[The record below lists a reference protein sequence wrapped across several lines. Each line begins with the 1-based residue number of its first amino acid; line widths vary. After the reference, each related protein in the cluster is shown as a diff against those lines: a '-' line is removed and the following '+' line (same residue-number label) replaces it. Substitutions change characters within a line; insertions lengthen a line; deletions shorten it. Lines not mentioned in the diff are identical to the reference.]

1 MKGKE
6 LPWGGERVYLDGYEG
21 QKIWILMNMR
31 SFSTLLLSCLC
42 VLLVSTAW
50 LLGPRAAEN
59 TATTPYTTF
68 FQANGLYTQGNYTDA
83 IQAYE
88 QLLASGLESAPLYF
102 NLGNAYF
109 KTGETGH
116 AILNYERARRLAPGD
131 TDIMANLVY
140 ARSLTEAEECPPRLW
155 QRLAFPLTHR
165 VSTSALVW
173 WTSGAYSLCLIAFA
187 CYRLWPRRPR
197 WLVHAALV
205 LIGVL
210 LIVSSSLARQLFVDD
225 WQRPAVMLAAGE
237 SPIRFEPSETGT
249 EHFVLKQ
256 GALVHIL
263 DTRSDWHQ
271 IARCDGRRGWVAA
284 ENVREL

>member
-1 MKGKE
+1 
-6 LPWGGERVYLDGYEG
+6 
-21 QKIWILMNMR
+21 MNMR
-31 SFSTLLLSCLC
+31 SFNPLLLSCLY
-42 VLLVSTAW
+42 VLLVSAAW
-50 LLGPRAAEN
+50 LLDAQAAEN
-59 TATTPYTTF
+59 TATTPQTAF
-68 FQANGLYTQGNYTDA
+68 FQANTLYTQGQYA
-83 IQAYE
+83 PAAHAYE
-88 QLLASGLESAPLYF
+88 KLLAAGQESGNLYF

-109 KTGETGH
+109 KTGQTGR
-116 AILNYERARRLAPGD
+116 AILNYERAQRLAPGE
-131 TDIMANLVY
+131 TDIEANLVY
-140 ARSLTEAEECPPRLW
+140 ARSLTGAEECTPRLW

-173 WTSGAYSLCLIAFA
+173 LTSGAYSLCLIAFA

-197 WLVHAALV
+197 WLVYAALV
-205 LIGVL
+205 LIGVFV
-210 LIVSSSLARQLFVDD
+210 IVGSSLARQLFVDD

-284 ENVREL
+284 ENVGEL

>member
-1 MKGKE
+1 
-6 LPWGGERVYLDGYEG
+6 LP
-21 QKIWILMNMR
+21 
-31 SFSTLLLSCLC
+31 LSCLC
-42 VLLVSTAW
+42 LLLVAPAW
-50 LLGPRAAEN
+50 ILGVQAAEN
-59 TATTPYTTF
+59 TETLQTTF
-68 FQANGLYTQGNYTDA
+68 FQANALYTQGNYPAA

-88 QLLASGLESAPLYF
+88 KLLISGLASAPLYF

-109 KTGETGH
+109 KAGETGH
-116 AILNYERARRLAPGD
+116 AILNYERARRLAPRD
-131 TDIMANLVY
+131 TDIEANLAY
-140 ARSLTEAEECPPRLW
+140 ARSLTDAQACTPQLW

-165 VSTSALVW
+165 LATPALMW
-173 WTSGAYSLCLIAFA
+173 LTSGAYSLCLIAFA

-197 WLVHAALV
+197 WLMYGAVG
-205 LIGVL
+205 LIGAGI
-210 LIVSSSLARQLFVDD
+210 IVGSSLARQLFVDD
-225 WQRPAVMLAAGE
+225 WQRPAVLLAAGE

-284 ENVREL
+284 ENVGEL